1 MTYIDTSAE
10 AVEGLARRIERH
22 AEPMDSIKIKDV
34 LDMSAHCGVAMLRA
48 LTAERDALRSQKI
61 ELQSALA
68 ETEALEIQHGAVI
81 ESLRAQLATA
91 EAQAQT
97 ARADATPL
105 SEATRVMQK
114 RIGSTPF
121 PEGLQAIADDAHVL
135 IARQAFRIT
144 QLEKVAMR
152 PTP

>member
-1 MTYIDTSAE
+1 MTDISKAE
-10 AVEGLARRIERH
+10 KLARAMDNVRSGGLSFNGGLAAQVSHE
-22 AEPMDSIKIKDV
+22 
-34 LDMSAHCGVAMLRA
+34 LRGLA
-48 LTAERDALRSQKI
+48 AERDALRAQNI

-68 ETEALEIQHGAVI
+68 ETEA
-81 ESLRAQLATA
+81 
-91 EAQAQT
+91 QAQT
-97 ARADATPL
+97 ERDDATPL
-105 SEATRVMQK
+105 SEATCVMQK